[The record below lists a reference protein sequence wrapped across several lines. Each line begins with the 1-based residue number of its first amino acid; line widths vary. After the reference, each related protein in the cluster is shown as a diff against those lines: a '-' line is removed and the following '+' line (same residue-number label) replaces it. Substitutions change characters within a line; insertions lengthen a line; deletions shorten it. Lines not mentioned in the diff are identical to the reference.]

1 MASNGALP
9 EMAKLLA
16 VPLNEIAVIDD
27 GVNDIAISERS
38 GLSISMGN
46 ASPEVRRGADVV
58 TGSNGEDASLTRV
71 ERFIL
76 GGGRSNA
83 HDGIARAGV
92 PAWQSPRVASKSRS
106 SWQSFSRNNGHGH
119 DRARERG
126 PTRPIRGGKPRVEF
140 CSGDKRRFVEHPVRS
155 V

>member
-9 EMAKLLA
+9 EMAKLLT

-27 GVNDIAISERS
+27 GVNDIANSERS

-58 TGSNGEDASLTRV
+58 TGSNGKDASPTRV

-76 GGGRSNA
+76 GGGRSNPY
-83 HDGIARAGV
+83 DGIARAGV
-92 PAWQSPRVASKSRS
+92 PAWQSPRVLAIFLKEQWAPS
-106 SWQSFSRNNGHGH
+106 
-119 DRARERG
+119 
-126 PTRPIRGGKPRVEF
+126 
-140 CSGDKRRFVEHPVRS
+140 
-155 V
+155 